1 MPKSLCNA
9 RSSFH
14 INILSIFQICI
25 KRFIDFRF
33 TLLIQGPQV
42 AADIDPAA
50 QSHHILKAR
59 TATGIKDH
67 GRTMTILTILKK
79 KKKKKNSAVAK
90 DQSKELKPTKDLAK
104 AKVMKSLKDV
114 AKMTG
119 SLKDLA
125 KVTQSPQK
133 LAKVTSPKD

>member
-1 MPKSLCNA
+1 MPKSLCNVH
-9 RSSFH
+9 SSFH

-25 KRFIDFRF
+25 KRFIDFCF

-42 AADIDPAA
+42 AADIDPAV

-59 TATGIKDH
+59 TAATGIKDH
-67 GRTMTILTILKK
+67 GRTTTLTILTILKK
-79 KKKKKNSAVAK
+79 KKKNAVAK
-90 DQSKELKPTKDLAK
+90 DQSKELKPRKDLAK

-125 KVTQSPQK
+125 KVTKSPQK